1 MMGRAPLPESIMN
14 DETETL
20 LHLSQQLLD
29 AIDAGDWETY
39 AALCDPTLTAFEPEA
54 VGHLV
59 AGMPFHRFYFDL
71 DRGGRA
77 QKSTI
82 SSPDVRV
89 MENSAVVC
97 YVRLVQRLTPDGRP
111 ETVAVEETRVW
122 EKRDGGW
129 RHVHFHRSANR

>member
-1 MMGRAPLPESIMN
+1 MPEPTAN
-14 DETETL
+14 ETETL

-39 AALCDPTLTAFEPEA
+39 TDLCDPSLTAFEPEA

-71 DRGGRA
+71 DRGGGPQR
-77 QKSTI
+77 STI

-97 YVRLVQRLTPDGRP
+97 YVRLVQRLTPDGHP
-111 ETVAVEETRVW
+111 ETVAFDETRVW
-122 EKRDGGW
+122 QKRDGGW
-129 RHVHFHRSANR
+129 RHVHFHRSTG

>member
-1 MMGRAPLPESIMN
+1 MPDPTA
-14 DETETL
+14 TL

-39 AALCDPTLTAFEPEA
+39 TALCDPSLTAFEPEA

-71 DRGGRA
+71 DGDGLGRPSYNGGRA
-77 QKSTI
+77 QRSTI

-111 ETVAVEETRVW
+111 ETVAFDETRVW

-129 RHVHFHRSANR
+129 RHVHFHRSTAS

>member
-1 MMGRAPLPESIMN
+1 MN
-14 DETETL
+14 DPAETL
-20 LHLSQQLLD
+20 LRLSQQLLD

-71 DRGGRA
+71 ERDGRPR
-77 QKSTI
+77 QSTI
-82 SSPDVRV
+82 SSPVVRV

-97 YVRLVQRLTPDGRP
+97 YVRLSQRLTPDGRP
-111 ETVAVEETRVW
+111 ETVAFDETRVW
-122 EKRDGGW
+122 EKQAGGW
-129 RHVHFHRSANR
+129 RHVHFHRSTTAP